1 MELLTQYQNE
11 LLGLLLLF
19 ILLYLVLIIKRNK
32 KKQETKQELKEFDE
46 KFIQETQNEQIS
58 EQTQEI
64 KNIQHEEEHLQ
75 EQEDQSQEKLDK
87 ENLLQEEVEI
97 NLEGDEE
104 GDFGVTLEE
113 TTSTSTVKES
123 YKKRD
128 VPAHQKITKDDFKE
142 FLGTRILIA
151 EDNIINQKVI
161 QGLLAES
168 GIEIVMADDGIETL
182 EILQHDNDFSL
193 ILMDAHMPRLD
204 GFETTKKIRMNPEY
218 NHIPVIALS
227 GDTAADDVRKMQEA
241 GMVEHLEKPLKM
253 DALYDVLYA
262 YTNIQN
268 NDMPN
273 ESLDTEEGLY
283 ICGGDENFYKE
294 ILQEFL
300 SNYTNSAQELTKLIQ
315 NNQLQEADKLLLDII
330 GVTANIGATKLTQ
343 IAQELKS
350 AINNQQD
357 DIESLLQTYT
367 TELTTLI
374 HTITTYLQDK

>member
-1 MELLTQYQNE
+1 MELLTNYQNE
-11 LLGLLLLF
+11 LIGLLVLFLLM
-19 ILLYLVLIIKRNK
+19 YLVVILKRNK
-32 KKQETKQELKEFDE
+32 KKTKQELKEFDE
-46 KFIQETQNEQIS
+46 TFTQQPKEEYSSQNKEEIQEIIIKKEESLKEQELQENERNNKEKRI
-58 EQTQEI
+58 
-64 KNIQHEEEHLQ
+64 EEE
-75 EQEDQSQEKLDK
+75 
-87 ENLLQEEVEI
+87 EEI
-97 NLEGDEE
+97 ILEGAEE
-104 GDFGVTLEE
+104 GDFGVSEE
-113 TTSTSTVKES
+113 TSTVTDTTDVKKA

-128 VPAHQKITKDDFKE
+128 VPSHQKITKDDFKE
-142 FLGTRILIA
+142 FQGTRILIA

-182 EILQHDNDFSL
+182 EILQHDNDFAL

-218 NHIPVIALS
+218 AHIPVIALS
-227 GDTAADDVRKMQEA
+227 GDTAADDVRKMHEA

-262 YTNIQN
+262 YTSVKDNTVQN
-268 NDMPN
+268 TSIDI
-273 ESLDTEEGLY
+273 EEGLY
-283 ICGGDENFYKE
+283 ICGGDKNFYKE

-300 SNYTNSAQELTKLIQ
+300 SNYTDSAKELTRLIK
-315 NNQLQEADKLLLDII
+315 NNQFQEADKLLLDII

-350 AINNQQD
+350 AITNKND
-357 DIESLLQTYT
+357 VNSLLQTYT

-374 HTITTYLQDK
+374 HTISTYLQDK